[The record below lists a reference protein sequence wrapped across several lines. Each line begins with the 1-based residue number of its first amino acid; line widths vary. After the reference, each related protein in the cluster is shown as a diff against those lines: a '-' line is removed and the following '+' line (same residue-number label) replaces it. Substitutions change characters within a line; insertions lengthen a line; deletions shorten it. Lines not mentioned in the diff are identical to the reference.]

1 MPATIRKR
9 TTGKLD
15 KRGNPV
21 VSYQV
26 RWREPVRNAFGAPEL
41 DDQGRQKFR
50 QTSETFDTERKAKAH
65 ARKVDNALES
75 SHIDPSTAKAKANLP
90 LGHYAKQ
97 YLDSLVGS
105 VDDSTIEGYE
115 KIYRTHLAPVFGSKP
130 VASITTADVT
140 ALRAALL
147 APHEYHQHVSRKR
160 QQELSTV
167 PVSYGQQSPRT
178 VVRSAGTV
186 KHIIGTLKRI
196 LDTAQDDQA
205 IPANPVILGR
215 RQRTTKRRVSSDGKA
230 PFKHHPLT
238 ANQVAAV
245 HDWIASQHVV
255 SRETTN
261 SSGPKGSTYTREG
274 NGIYALAVL
283 FAAHTG
289 VRASELQGLQVQD
302 ITLPATVESGTD
314 EGSPLRGSPGEVATV
329 RISRTAKR
337 KGRQWI
343 YGTPKSEASTDR
355 VVPLAPWLAEE
366 LRQYLDTVH
375 PFAGQLRDGKGKTH
389 YIAHAPLFP
398 GRGNRYTFDWAHPVH
413 AGNLY
418 ENYLAPACQALGI
431 DKAVGGT
438 VRFHDLRHTFAT
450 MNLSAGEHYMQVSKW
465 LGHSTY
471 VLTLSVYADYITEEQ
486 VVVPKVGRGSSGS
499 AAALPSNVVPLRR
512 KAN

>member
-1 MPATIRKR
+1 MLTDRPHSPIGRGSGLKIRISGLIR
-9 TTGKLD
+9 VAVPPP
-15 KRGNPV
+15 R
-21 VSYQV
+21 
-26 RWREPVRNAFGAPEL
+26 
-41 DDQGRQKFR
+41 
-50 QTSETFDTERKAKAH
+50 
-65 ARKVDNALES
+65 
-75 SHIDPSTAKAKANLP
+75 DP
-90 LGHYAKQ
+90 
-97 YLDSLVGS
+97 
-105 VDDSTIEGYE
+105 I
-115 KIYRTHLAPVFGSKP
+115 
-130 VASITTADVT
+130 
-140 ALRAALL
+140 
-147 APHEYHQHVSRKR
+147 
-160 QQELSTV
+160 
-167 PVSYGQQSPRT
+167 
-178 VVRSAGTV
+178 
-186 KHIIGTLKRI
+186 
-196 LDTAQDDQA
+196 
-205 IPANPVILGR
+205 
-215 RQRTTKRRVSSDGKA
+215 SD
-230 PFKHHPLT
+230 L
-238 ANQVAAV
+238 
-245 HDWIASQHVV
+245 I
-255 SRETTN
+255 R
-261 SSGPKGSTYTREG
+261 
-274 NGIYALAVL
+274 IYALAVL

-302 ITLPATVESGTD
+302 ITLPATVD
-314 EGSPLRGSPGEVATV
+314 NGEVATV

-355 VVPLAPWLAEE
+355 VVPLAPWLADE

-499 AAALPSNVVPLRR
+499 AALPSNVVPLQRR
-512 KAN
+512 AR